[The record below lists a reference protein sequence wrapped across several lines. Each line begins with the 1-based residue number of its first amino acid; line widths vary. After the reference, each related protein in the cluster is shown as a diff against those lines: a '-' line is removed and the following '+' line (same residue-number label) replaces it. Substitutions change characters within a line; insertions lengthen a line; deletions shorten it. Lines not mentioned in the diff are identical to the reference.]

1 VAGIYIINREI
12 QDFSTDERK
21 NFEIFTLNLS
31 KFLENLK
38 LYSEIIKERNFIENI
53 FKNMINGLIYIN
65 QDGYITHINEMAR
78 QLFNIREDIDGKK
91 FRDVFKNN
99 NTLVNLYFDTIKGQN
114 FMAYEVKFGDKYLGF
129 SSSLLEKDNGIIMIF
144 RDITEKKLTDENLKR
159 LDRFVSMGR
168 IAAGVAHEIRNPLTG
183 INLLLE
189 DLHDQLDK
197 EDKILIKKALDE
209 INRLE
214 NIVSELLDYASPV
227 KESLSENNLSELIE
241 SSLFFIKKQA
251 KHKGIAIRTNFKYI
265 GNILSAQEKIKQAFI
280 NILLN
285 SLDAI
290 EKKGEIIIN
299 TFEEDGNAVIEFI
312 DTGSGIDEKDLQYI
326 FDPFFTTKKQGTGLG
341 LSITENIIVEHKGK
355 ITIESKIGIGT
366 KVIIRLP
373 KKH

>member
-1 VAGIYIINREI
+1 
-12 QDFSTDERK
+12 
-21 NFEIFTLNLS
+21 
-31 KFLENLK
+31 
-38 LYSEIIKERNFIENI
+38 
-53 FKNMINGLIYIN
+53 MINGLIYIN